1 MSRKKKRIIEED
13 DLVIYNG
20 SLYKVYSV
28 WELDDHPE
36 FFITL
41 EPIGNCYSHNDLGR
55 ISYDDPGITAIFRH
69 EEI

>member
-1 MSRKKKRIIEED
+1 MIRKKKRIIEED

-36 FFITL
+36 FFIHF
-41 EPIGNCYSHNDLGR
+41 EPIGNCYTNEDLSK
-55 ISYDDPGITAIFRH
+55 IPYDDPGITAIFRH
-69 EEI
+69 EEL